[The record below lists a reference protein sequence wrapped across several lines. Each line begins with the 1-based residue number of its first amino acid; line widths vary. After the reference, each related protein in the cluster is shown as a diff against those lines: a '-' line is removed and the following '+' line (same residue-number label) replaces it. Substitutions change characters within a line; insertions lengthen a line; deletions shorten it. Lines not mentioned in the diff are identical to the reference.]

1 MTLLAG
7 TALETALTDGPEP
20 VRRAVGTRLSGDERL
35 AELGVAVV
43 GVRVLAVRAAPEL
56 ERALQTPTR

>member
-7 TALETALTDGPEP
+7 TALETALTDGPKP
-20 VRRAVGTRLSGDERL
+20 VRRAVGTRLAGDERL

-56 ERALQTPTR
+56 ERAL